1 MRLPRHAEPLV
12 TEAVESEV
20 DSYATRQM
28 RRRARRAEAKAG
40 RSRRPATTL
49 YEAAKP
55 QEEAALAVATVEVP
69 VEASVASPIETS
81 PQPVTEAA
89 VPLPSNRALVR
100 RPSGLIDRLFGGWLL
115 RRPAKVARCDPN
127 TLTGQMLVL
136 RTELALVQ
144 SRLDKI
150 IAATESG

>member
-12 TEAVESEV
+12 TEAIESGEV

-40 RSRRPATTL
+40 RSRPARAL
-49 YEAAKP
+49 YEAAKA
-55 QEEAALAVATVEVP
+55 QEEAAFDVAPVEVP
-69 VEASVASPIETS
+69 VEASIASPSEAS

-115 RRPAKVARCDPN
+115 RRPARVARCDPN
-127 TLTGQMLVL
+127 TLTEQMLVL

-150 IAATESG
+150 IAATASG